1 MAFSEGRLDIF
12 YRPVVDPRDEQVMI
26 YRAVP
31 VLTTDEGAQK
41 VGAKQVLEHHGK
53 PTDPAATV
61 NTAKRNVAVLQ
72 RAAADLVAA
81 HSAGRAVFL
90 MMPISAKA
98 LGSTESAT
106 IMVKALK
113 GMHPLCAKAVISHLF
128 DLPDRVTL
136 SVLDDVVVPLLISID
151 KFVIEPPA
159 DLKDYADIGACNAQG
174 VVLDMD
180 PDEGSGLDL
189 TTLWSR
195 AAPRHLGI
203 FAQNVTDEA
212 VIPAMVRFEGRGV
225 DGPVI
230 GNLLPEIGPRTSRSN
245 LASLETVS

>member
-1 MAFSEGRLDIF
+1 MPFSEGRLDIF

-31 VLTTDEGAQK
+31 VLTAEDGTAK
-41 VGAKQVLEHHGK
+41 VGAKQVLKHHGK
-53 PTDPAATV
+53 PTDPAVTI
-61 NTAKRNVAVLQ
+61 NTAERNVAVLQ

-90 MMPISAKA
+90 MMPFNAKS
-98 LGSTESAT
+98 LGTRKSAT
-106 IMVKALK
+106 IMVNALK
-113 GMHPLCAKAVISHLF
+113 QMHPLCAKAFISHLF

-136 SVLDDVVVPLLISID
+136 DVLDTVVVPLLVSID

-159 DLKDYADIGACNAQG
+159 GLKDYADIGACNAQG

-180 PDEGSGLDL
+180 PDEGTGLDL

-212 VIPAMVRFEGRGV
+212 VISDLLRYEGRGV
-225 DGPVI
+225 DGPI
-230 GNLLPEIGPRTSRSN
+230 LGKLLPEIGPRTSRGS